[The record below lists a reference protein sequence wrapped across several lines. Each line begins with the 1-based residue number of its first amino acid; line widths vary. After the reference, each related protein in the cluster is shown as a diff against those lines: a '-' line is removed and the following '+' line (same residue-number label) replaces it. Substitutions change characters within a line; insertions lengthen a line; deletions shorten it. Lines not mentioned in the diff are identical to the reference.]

1 MGWGQK
7 ASILGW
13 RVPTNP
19 TQPSFASYTY
29 FAFGLFVCLFV
40 LYYSLSWV
48 ISKKY
53 MHLAWNMRWTCQIL
67 QRIILKY
74 VFHPKKWAP
83 KMWLLQIGQIFFG
96 KKVKLSWNMRGIQ
109 NILCIWKCLTNIS
122 VVSWSL
128 AAGSPL
134 RVARHTDMQ
143 TCPPG
148 ASQAQCSAKIQK
160 YKYTN
165 TQIHKYTNTQI

>member
-53 MHLAWNMRWTCQIL
+53 MLLAWNMRWTCQIL

-74 VFHPKKWAP
+74 VFHPKNGHLKCGSFRLGKYFLGRKWNCLEICVAS
-83 KMWLLQIGQIFFG
+83 KISCASENVWQISRSSVGRWQPALPCVSHATQI
-96 KKVKLSWNMRGIQ
+96 
-109 NILCIWKCLTNIS
+109 C
-122 VVSWSL
+122 
-128 AAGSPL
+128 
-134 RVARHTDMQ
+134 RHAHLVLPQ
-143 TCPPG
+143 H
-148 ASQAQCSAKIQK
+148 SAVRK
-160 YKYTN
+160 YKNTKYTN
-165 TQIHKYTNTQI
+165 TQIHKYKYKY